1 MPRNGNVGQGVV
13 MAGRGQ
19 SKPDRRQAGLRLA
32 ADIGGTFTDV
42 AVFDDK
48 TGALTFGKALSTP
61 QHLVE
66 GITAGVEKAGA
77 RYADVG
83 LFLHG
88 STVAIN
94 TVLERTGA
102 RTALVIT
109 EGFRDIYEIG
119 RINRPDAYNL
129 YFKKHVPLVERWL
142 RFEINERI
150 LADGDVDRAL
160 DDGEVARLADR
171 LAALKI
177 EAAAVLFLNCYR
189 NADHVGIARLDDLL
203 GAQSRHVR
211 QCLARALAGV

>member
-109 EGFRDIYEIG
+109 EGFRDI
-119 RINRPDAYNL
+119 
-129 YFKKHVPLVERWL
+129 
-142 RFEINERI
+142 
-150 LADGDVDRAL
+150 
-160 DDGEVARLADR
+160 
-171 LAALKI
+171 
-177 EAAAVLFLNCYR
+177 
-189 NADHVGIARLDDLL
+189 
-203 GAQSRHVR
+203 
-211 QCLARALAGV
+211 